1 MRYVFHKGEVEFGEV
16 LTAPNQS
23 EALSSSFK
31 HLVGE

>member
-1 MRYVFHKGEVEFGEV
+1 MRYVFHKDEVEFGEV
-16 LTAPNQS
+16 LTTPDQS